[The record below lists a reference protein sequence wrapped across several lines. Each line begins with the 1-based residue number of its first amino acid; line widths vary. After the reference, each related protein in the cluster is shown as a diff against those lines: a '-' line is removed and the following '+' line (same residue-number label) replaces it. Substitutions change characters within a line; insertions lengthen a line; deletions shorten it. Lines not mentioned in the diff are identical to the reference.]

1 MSTELW
7 TEVDRYLTDLIVQ
20 PDDTVL
26 QAREAGR
33 AAGMP
38 GIEVSPN
45 QGKLLMVLA
54 IARGARR
61 ILEIGTLA
69 GFSTIWL
76 ARALPAGGCLITI
89 EAEAKHAEIARTNI
103 ERAGVSAVVEL
114 REGCADE
121 ILARLVAEGQEAF
134 DLIFIDADK
143 PGYVEYFDRA
153 LQLSRPGTVI
163 FADNVVRK
171 GAVADPGSEDPNVQG
186 VRRFNERLAAEPR
199 VVATAMQT
207 VGSKGHDG
215 FALAVVVAQSN
226 ESTGSSD

>member
-7 TEVDRYLTDLIVQ
+7 AEVDRYLTDLIVQ
-20 PDDTVL
+20 PDDAVL

-54 IARGARR
+54 LARGARR

-76 ARALPAGGCLITI
+76 ARALPANGCLITI
-89 EAEAKHAEIARTNI
+89 EAEPKHAEIARTNI

-114 REGCADE
+114 RVGCADE
-121 ILARLVAEGQEAF
+121 VLAGLVAEGQEAF

-143 PGYVEYFDRA
+143 PGYVEYFNRA
-153 LQLSRPGTVI
+153 LQLSRPGTII

-226 ESTGSSD
+226 ESTGNTD